1 MRFIESSTKTV
12 EQLLADLKDR
22 IKANAFGVLNIHD
35 LKSTLK
41 NKGFDLANA
50 CFVLDV
56 CNPKQALYVLSED
69 IGMNVALPCRMS
81 VYEDQGATKVAM
93 IKPTAML
100 NALSDSDELKKVAED
115 VETTLIKIIHEAI

>member
-1 MRFIESSTKTV
+1 MRYIETSEKSV
-12 EQLLADLKDR
+12 DQLMNDLQER

-41 NKGFDLANA
+41 NKGFDLKNT

-56 CNPKQALYVLSED
+56 CNPKQATHVLTED

-81 VYEDQGATKVAM
+81 VYEDGGKTTIAM
-93 IKPTAML
+93 IRPTAML
-100 NALSDSDELKKVAED
+100 DILSDSPALKKVADE
-115 VETTLIKIIHEAI
+115 VEETLIKIIQEAK